1 MKLLDLL
8 VKAGLDIADLVKRL
22 EAAALAV
29 PDLAP
34 SLHTLIAKLQAP
46 LDPGNLEAVVHAAT
60 SELKDIA
67 QLKIVSKDHPGG
79 LI

>member
-1 MKLLDLL
+1 MTLLEIL
-8 VKAGLDIADLVKRL
+8 VKAGTEIADIVKRL
-22 EAAALAV
+22 EQASVAV

-46 LDPGNLEAVVHAAT
+46 LDPARLEAVAHAAT
-60 SELKDIA
+60 TELKDIA
-67 QLKIVSKDHPGG
+67 QLKIVSKDVPGS